1 MVNYGQ
7 SKKLA
12 NLKNYF
18 ILKDGCISI
27 VRDKF
32 LSSIDLSLRTAPI
45 LVNRRSFNTNENST
59 NQNSEPNTS
68 LSTSPTSTDAD
79 FNSFNQSFN
88 SSSSSI
94 TKKNTNTVIMMC

>member
-32 LSSIDLSLRTAPI
+32 LSSIDLSLRTATI
-45 LVNRRSFNTNENST
+45 LVNRRSFNT
-59 NQNSEPNTS
+59 
-68 LSTSPTSTDAD
+68 
-79 FNSFNQSFN
+79 
-88 SSSSSI
+88 I
-94 TKKNTNTVIMMC
+94 